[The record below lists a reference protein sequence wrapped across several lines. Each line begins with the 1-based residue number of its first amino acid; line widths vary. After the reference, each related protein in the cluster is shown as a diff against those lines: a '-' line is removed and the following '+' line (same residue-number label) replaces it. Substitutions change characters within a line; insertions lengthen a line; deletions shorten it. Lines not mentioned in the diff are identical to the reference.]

1 MNELEVR
8 EPVLW
13 TLWRNARGI
22 VAEMRPLE
30 WSKNLLVF
38 SGVIFSRSLLDA
50 ANFRLALLGFAVFCL
65 ASSSIYIFND
75 LCDIRADREHPIKRG
90 RPLASGN
97 LNINLARLTFAVM
110 LAGSA
115 IGAFALGLEFGL
127 IVAIYV
133 SSCVAYSLGLKH
145 VVILDAI
152 IIAGGFVLRAVAG
165 AALIGVSASE
175 WLVLCTSMVA
185 LLIAFGKRRHELAL
199 LDNAAPTHRR
209 SLGDY
214 SISFIDNIM
223 AICAGAAIIT
233 YSLYT
238 RADET
243 VARIGSHWM
252 LITIPFVIYGVFRY
266 LFLIHVRGA
275 GGDPVQILFRDRPTL
290 LNLIL
295 WAAAVI
301 AVIYL
306 PKLSLAL

>member
-90 RPLASGN
+90 RPLASGD
-97 LNINLARLTFAVM
+97 LNINLARLSFAVM

-199 LDNAAPTHRR
+199 LDDAAPTHRR

-214 SISFIDNIM
+214 SISFLDNIM

>member
-50 ANFRLALLGFAVFCL
+50 DNFRLALLGFAVFCL

-90 RPLASGN
+90 RPLASGD

-199 LDNAAPTHRR
+199 LDDAAPTHRR

-214 SISFIDNIM
+214 SISFLDNIM

-306 PKLSLAL
+306 PKLSVAL